1 MSFVHL
7 HLHTEYSLLDGLN
20 RIKPLVEKIKQA
32 NMPALAITDH
42 GVMYGVTEFW
52 LACREANIK
61 PIIGCEIYLA
71 PKDHTI
77 REKVDGINYY
87 HLLLLA
93 KNKQGYENLNKIVSI
108 SHVSGLYYKPRIDPQ
123 TLAKYSEGLICT
135 SACMA
140 GPISRHILR
149 NEEEKALQWFNYLNT
164 TFKDNFYLELQ
175 RHGFRGTDLWNND
188 LAQHNPKAQLDN
200 IKKQMRI
207 NLFLRKLSAD
217 YNVPLI
223 ATTDAHYL
231 NESDRDSQQVLFA
244 IKDGKKLGEPKLRE
258 GYIDTYV
265 KTYPELLEQY
275 KDIPEVL
282 ERTLE
287 IADKVE
293 NYKISY
299 ERIQPKYTS
308 LLPADQNKS
317 AAELLRSYVFNNV
330 TAKYGELTEL
340 LENRLNLELE
350 VIHNKGYDDYFL
362 VVMDILNW
370 ARSKDIAVGVRGSVA
385 GSVAAYCLDII
396 NLDPLSWELY
406 FERFLNP
413 ERPSPPDID
422 MDFQDDRRD
431 EVISYVE
438 SRYGKENV
446 MAICAIGRMKTKAAI
461 RDVARVIGVDLRI
474 ADQLSKMVHVKFG
487 KVKPINQMMADDSE
501 FARIINSDKQ
511 LIRLKDIVSKVEG
524 MARHVSTHA
533 CGYLITPKSVDSY
546 IALQRETGGTRI
558 ITQQEGMW
566 LEELGL
572 MKFDFLGL
580 RTLTIIKNT
589 LDLIEKYHGTK
600 ITTRT
605 IPLTDKK
612 TFKLLGSGNT
622 TGIFQLESPPMQK
635 YLRDLKPQNMEDI
648 CFMVSAYRPGAM
660 EYIPQYI
667 DCKYGKLEPVYLVP
681 EMKSILEKT
690 YGFAI
695 YQEQVI
701 KIAVDVAGYTMGQA
715 DLLRRAMGK
724 KKIEVMQKEEIRF
737 KEGVIAKGYDESI
750 SAKIWS
756 YLLPFADYGFNK
768 AHGASYA
775 LIAYWCAYLKAN
787 YPIEFVTGLMHSD
800 ISDLDR
806 IVIDMNEARKIGYE
820 ILAPSINKSAVYFS
834 IENGNTIRFGLGAI
848 KHVGM
853 NIVEDIV
860 KERTQNGDY
869 TNLDN
874 FVSRLISYKLT
885 KKALECLIKI
895 GALDDFGKRNQLL
908 NVMPEVIDRAT
919 TKVKFDNI
927 GQTDLFASNPTSSNS
942 IATILPELDDIE
954 AKQKT
959 TWEKELIGT
968 YISGHPLHAY
978 QIYVQSGKVFDLAAA
993 DKLNTFNSSKYRFL
1007 CLINSVKVI
1016 LTKKDNKP
1024 MAFVELEDQY
1034 TKLEGVIFPKTYI
1047 KLKEKLLDTKPVV
1060 IVGTI
1065 SKRSEKT
1072 SLLIDDII
1080 DPEQIENSA
1089 MIDLDIREYK
1099 DTAELLALKE
1109 QIKIYQTGPVRLNII
1124 YGDYLQPKSIKTT
1137 VKAVPELFNYLT
1149 KYIIT

>member
-1 MSFVHL
+1 
-7 HLHTEYSLLDGLN
+7 
-20 RIKPLVEKIKQA
+20 
-32 NMPALAITDH
+32 
-42 GVMYGVTEFW
+42 
-52 LACREANIK
+52 
-61 PIIGCEIYLA
+61 
-71 PKDHTI
+71 
-77 REKVDGINYY
+77 
-87 HLLLLA
+87 
-93 KNKQGYENLNKIVSI
+93 
-108 SHVSGLYYKPRIDPQ
+108 
-123 TLAKYSEGLICT
+123 
-135 SACMA
+135 
-140 GPISRHILR
+140 
-149 NEEEKALQWFNYLNT
+149 
-164 TFKDNFYLELQ
+164 
-175 RHGFRGTDLWNND
+175 
-188 LAQHNPKAQLDN
+188 
-200 IKKQMRI
+200 
-207 NLFLRKLSAD
+207 
-217 YNVPLI
+217 
-223 ATTDAHYL
+223 
-231 NESDRDSQQVLFA
+231 
-244 IKDGKKLGEPKLRE
+244 
-258 GYIDTYV
+258 
-265 KTYPELLEQY
+265 
-275 KDIPEVL
+275 
-282 ERTLE
+282 
-287 IADKVE
+287 
-293 NYKISY
+293 
-299 ERIQPKYTS
+299 
-308 LLPADQNKS
+308 
-317 AAELLRSYVFNNV
+317 
-330 TAKYGELTEL
+330 